1 MSTAA
6 NAHQTTAAND
16 NRPPEFD
23 ARVMAYLPGLRSMAA
38 KRVPR
43 EYRQDLVTDT
53 IMHALTHW
61 KSFRE
66 DGGMWNWLEW
76 CMRGIIKNAA
86 TKAAVRKRLATF
98 VPIEDHMHLST
109 PANQLAYADLSKALD
124 GMTGRGGKIVVRRAM
139 GDSLGEIGNAM
150 GLTAERVR
158 QLEAREMK
166 RLKCV
171 RAA

>member
-1 MSTAA
+1 MTDRP
-6 NAHQTTAAND
+6 AND
-16 NRPPEFD
+16 NRPREFD

-53 IMHALTHW
+53 IIYALAHW

-76 CMRGIIKNAA
+76 SMRGIISNAA
-86 TKAAVRKRLATF
+86 TKAAFRKKQATF
-98 VPIEDHMHLST
+98 VPIEDHMYLSM
-109 PANQLAYADLSKALD
+109 PANQLDYADLSKALD
-124 GMTGRGGKIVVRRAM
+124 GMNGRGAKIVIRRAM
-139 GDSLGEIGNAM
+139 GDSLAEIGQRM
-150 GLTAERVR
+150 GLTSERVR
-158 QLEAREMK
+158 QLESREMQ
-166 RLKCV
+166 RLKRV